1 MNVTVENNGSLML
14 VYMAGEIDHH
24 SAAKLREQ
32 IDNGVILNRPTKL
45 ILDFK
50 QVSFMDSSGIG
61 LVLGRVRLMQNYIG
75 TVEVRNVSEQTKR
88 IMQLAGIG
96 SVATIKE
103 G

>member
-1 MNVTVENNGSLML
+1 ML

-24 SAAKLREQ
+24 SAGGLREE
-32 IDNGVILNRPTKL
+32 IDNAVILNRPNHL

-61 LVLGRVRLMQNYIG
+61 LVLGRVRLMQNYGG
-75 TVEVRNVSEQTKR
+75 TIEVRNVTKQTKR

-96 SVATIKE
+96 SVAMIKE
-103 G
+103 D

>member
-1 MNVTVENNGSLML
+1 ML

-24 SAAKLREQ
+24 SAGELREQ
-32 IDNGVILNRPTKL
+32 IDKAVILNRPKQL

-61 LVLGRVRLMQNYIG
+61 LVLGRVRVMQNYSG
-75 TVEVRNVSEQTKR
+75 TVAVRNVSSQTKR

-96 SVATIKE
+96 SVATIQE
-103 G
+103 V